1 MANIM
6 VTGATG
12 LLGRAVVK
20 QLTAAGHRVIATGF
34 SRAEAGIHRLDL
46 TQAAEVEAFIAREQ
60 PEVIVHCAAERRPD
74 VSERSPEHALALN
87 LSASQTLAEV
97 AKTHQAWL
105 LYISTDYV
113 FDGTTPPYAEDA
125 VPNPV
130 NFYGESKLQGETC
143 VLNTDSGFAVLRLPI
158 LYGEVTQL
166 SESAVLVL
174 IKLLLDSRPQRVDHW
189 AIRAPTSTAD
199 IANAIAKLIQRQLH
213 AADVSGIYHFSA
225 TQTMTKY
232 QMLLSLG
239 ELLGID
245 TAHLLPEPTP
255 MDSAKRPQDC
265 TLSCGRL
272 AALGIYSELEFS
284 AGLNQALAQSS
295 AALAAVGC
303 SLRNHHG

>member
-1 MANIM
+1 
-6 VTGATG
+6 
-12 LLGRAVVK
+12 
-20 QLTAAGHRVIATGF
+20 
-34 SRAEAGIHRLDL
+34 
-46 TQAAEVEAFIAREQ
+46 
-60 PEVIVHCAAERRPD
+60 
-74 VSERSPEHALALN
+74 
-87 LSASQTLAEV
+87 
-97 AKTHQAWL
+97 
-105 LYISTDYV
+105 TDYV

-125 VPNPV
+125 APNPV

-143 VLNTDSGFAVLRLPI
+143 VLNTDSRFAVLRLPI

-174 IKLLLDSRPQRVDHW
+174 INQLLDSRPQRVDHW
-189 AIRAPTSTAD
+189 AIRSPTSTAD
-199 IANAIAKLIQRQLH
+199 IAGAIAKLIKRQLH

-225 TQTMTKY
+225 PQTMTKY

-239 ELLGID
+239 ELLAID
-245 TAHLLPEPTP
+245 TAHLIPELTP

-295 AALAAVGC
+295 AALAAVG
-303 SLRNHHG
+303 LKLKE

>member
-20 QLTAAGHRVIATGF
+20 QLTAAGHKVIATGF
-34 SRAEAGIHRLDL
+34 SRAEANIYKLDL
-46 TQAAEVEAFIAREQ
+46 TQAITVEAFIAHER
-60 PEVIVHCAAERRPD
+60 PEIIVHCAAERRPD
-74 VSERSPEHALALN
+74 VSEHSPEQALTLN
-87 LSASQTLAEV
+87 LSASQTLAKA
-97 AKTHQAWL
+97 AKQHGAWL

-125 VPNPV
+125 APNPV

-143 VLNTDSGFAVLRLPI
+143 VLNTDSRFAVLRLPI

-174 IKLLLDSRPQRVDHW
+174 INQLLDSRPQRVDAW
-189 AIRAPTSTAD
+189 AIRSPTSTAD
-199 IANAIAKLIQRQLH
+199 IAGAIAKLIKRQLH

-225 TQTMTKY
+225 PQTMTKY
-232 QMLLSLG
+232 QMLLGLG
-239 ELLGID
+239 ELLAID
-245 TAHLLPEPTP
+245 TAHLTPEMTP
-255 MDSAKRPQDC
+255 MDSAKRPQNC

-295 AALAAVGC
+295 AALAAVG
-303 SLRNHHG
+303 LKLKE

>member
-74 VSERSPEHALALN
+74 VSEHSPEHSLALN

-97 AKTHQAWL
+97 AKAHQAWL

-125 VPNPV
+125 APHPV
-130 NFYGESKLQGETC
+130 NFYGESKLQGETF
-143 VLNTDSGFAVLRLPI
+143 VLNTDSGFAVLSLPI

-174 IKLLLDSRPQRVDHW
+174 INQLLDSRPQRVDHW
-189 AIRAPTSTAD
+189 AIRSPTSTAD
-199 IANAIAKLIQRQLH
+199 IANAIAKLIQRQ
-213 AADVSGIYHFSA
+213 ADRADVSGIYHFSA

-245 TAHLLPEPTP
+245 TAHLLPEQTP

-272 AALGIYSELEFS
+272 AALGIYSELDFK
-284 AGLNQALAQSS
+284 AGLSQALSQSS
-295 AALAAVGC
+295 VALAAVGC
-303 SLRNHHG
+303 SLRNHYG